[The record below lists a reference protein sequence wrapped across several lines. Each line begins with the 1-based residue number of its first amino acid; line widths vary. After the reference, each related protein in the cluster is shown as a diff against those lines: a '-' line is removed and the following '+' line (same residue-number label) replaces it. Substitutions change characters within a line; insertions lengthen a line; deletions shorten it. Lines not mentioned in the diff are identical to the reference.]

1 MALPSSN
8 PSARTFTG
16 WFGLLFLVT
25 QLPLYLVR
33 YPDIQDYVNHAA
45 RLHIALQLSTD
56 PFVARYYQWT
66 PGIFPNLPLDTIGLG
81 LAAVFGPELGIKLFS
96 SLASLLVGT
105 GCLALA
111 RAWTGR
117 VSPFLIGILL
127 FNQGLVLHYGL
138 FNFLFGIGVALWLT
152 AAWITAA
159 TNSAASPAATPTAIP
174 AARRCIYFALGAT
187 GLYLCHLMAF
197 GVYLIAIALAELGS
211 GQGTGPTW
219 RRLLPVALQALPALL
234 LHLLVNQPGRPVV
247 EPLVWNGAEWLTLL
261 VSKLLLAGGLLAIN
275 LSPDALWGGMVNLT
289 LIVAGFILWKRHGL
303 TLLPPARL
311 LVLALAACVL
321 LLPRRGFGSALL
333 DSRLTFPLILVAWSG
348 LDWRPM
354 AASAWRR
361 ACLVTLGVLI
371 VATSAHQAWAW
382 QRMEPLQE
390 QLRTA
395 LQLLPRGAK
404 VAVVSLPHTDGT
416 PPAMSEHA
424 AAWSVIDRSAF
435 LSALWGRPYQPFLIG
450 IRPEFQAEANL
461 ARLDQPGKPP
471 PPIGSLIGH
480 YDVVVAFGSPQE
492 AMDYGRE
499 ARSIFQNA
507 DATVFDLGSGPV
519 ELLRVP

>member
-8 PSARTFTG
+8 FSARTFSG

-45 RLHIALQLSTD
+45 RLHIALQLGAD
-56 PFVARYYQWT
+56 PVLTRYYQWT

-81 LAAVFGPELGIKLFS
+81 LAAVFGPALGIKLFS

-152 AAWITAA
+152 AAWV
-159 TNSAASPAATPTAIP
+159 NSAANPAPIP
-174 AARRCIYFALGAT
+174 AGRRCLWFSLGAT

-197 GVYLIAIALAELGS
+197 GVYLIAITLAEFGA
-211 GQGTGPTW
+211 GRGVPPPW
-219 RRLLPVALQALPALL
+219 RRLRPVMLQAVPALL
-234 LHLLVNQPGRPVV
+234 LHLFVNQPGQPIAV
-247 EPLVWNGAEWLTLL
+247 PLTWDSAEWITLL
-261 VSKLLLAGGLLAIN
+261 ASKLLLAGGLLAIN
-275 LSPDALWGGMVNLT
+275 VSADPLWGGMVNLL
-289 LIVAGFILWKRHGL
+289 LIVAGFALWKRHGL
-303 TLLPPARL
+303 TLLPPARH
-311 LVLALAACVL
+311 LVLALTACAL

-348 LDWRPM
+348 IDWRPM

-361 ACLVTLGVLI
+361 SSLAILGILI
-371 VATSAHQAWAW
+371 VATSAHQYWIW
-382 QRMEPLQE
+382 HRMEPLQVE
-390 QLRTA
+390 LRAA
-395 LQLLPRGAK
+395 LQQLPRGAK
-404 VAVVSLPHTDGT
+404 VAVVSLPQGDGT
-416 PPAMSEHA
+416 PPGMSEHA
-424 AAWSVIDRSAF
+424 AAWSVIDRSAL
-435 LSALWGRPYQPFLIG
+435 LSSLWGRPYQPFLIG

-461 ARLDQPGKPP
+461 ARLDQPGKTPV
-471 PPIGSLIGH
+471 PIDTLIGH

-492 AMDYGRE
+492 ATNYGSGAKVMFRN
-499 ARSIFQNA
+499 SG
-507 DATVFDLGSGPV
+507 ATVFDIGAGSSKPS
-519 ELLRVP
+519 LAP